1 MAQLSV
7 TLPDHV
13 DQYLETLS
21 AELKISKSGLGATA
35 IELGIAV
42 YVKSLIIDRREC
54 EAILAQ
60 AAKTRDK
67 ALAGP
72 SKGRKSNVSI
82 EYVAETAT
90 D

>member
-7 TLPDHV
+7 TLPDHL

-21 AELKISKSGLGATA
+21 AELKVSKSGLAATA
-35 IELGIAV
+35 IELGVAV
-42 YVKSLIIDRREC
+42 YVKNMIIDRKEC
-54 EAILAQ
+54 ETILSQ
-60 AAKTRDK
+60 AAKAREK

-72 SKGRKSNVSI
+72 SKGRKNNLTI
-82 EYVAETAT
+82 EYVAEAAT